1 VTERSAEEPLE
12 GEREKPLRVH
22 LLRYVPAIVFLGL
35 AVWFLIPRL
44 GSIGESLE
52 VVRTMRVWPLGVAA
66 LAEALSY
73 LANGWLLCQ
82 TVGMSGDRMRL
93 GRATAIVM
101 GASTVSLVAAGVFG
115 YTAAIFRWTRDAGV
129 HRSTAAVAAS
139 IPPMFDGGA
148 LVVFALA
155 GAIELLR
162 HGGMAPTSARA
173 LVIVIA
179 GLSAVVALSVY
190 GLSSVERTARLLRR
204 LQRIRFLRRFITDAM
219 IQTTTERLDTFGRS
233 LRSGGGL
240 RAAAASLLNLSCD
253 LTALGFV
260 FIATGHPLRW
270 HVLLSGYGVPLLLGR
285 ASFLPGGIAAIEIG
299 MTAMYSSLGVPVQV
313 AVVAVLTYRLISFW
327 IPSVIGIPVAVTLQM
342 RGRVPRRATDT
353 SS

>member
-1 VTERSAEEPLE
+1 MTEPGEEAEVE
-12 GEREKPLRVH
+12 ERDTTLRIH

-35 AVWFLIPRL
+35 AVWFLIPRI

-52 VVRTMRVWPLGVAA
+52 VVRTMRVWPLGIAIV
-66 LAEALSY
+66 AEALSY
-73 LANGWLLCQ
+73 VANGWLLCQ

-115 YTAAIFRWTRDAGV
+115 YTAAIFRWTRDSGV

-139 IPPMFDGGA
+139 IPPMFDGAA

-162 HGGMAPTSARA
+162 HGGMAPTAARA
-173 LVIVIA
+173 LLI
-179 GLSAVVALSVY
+179 VVAALAAVLALTVY
-190 GLSSVERTARLLRR
+190 GLSSIERTTRLMHR
-204 LQRIRFLRRFITDAM
+204 LQKVRFLRRFITAAV
-219 IQTTTERLDTFGRS
+219 IKTTTDRLDTFGRS

-240 RAAAASLLNLSCD
+240 RAGAASLLNLSGD

-270 HVLLSGYGVPLLLGR
+270 HVLLAGYGVPLLLGR

-313 AVVAVLTYRLISFW
+313 AVVAVLIYRLVSFW
-327 IPSVIGIPVAVTLQM
+327 IPSVIGIPVAISLQM
-342 RGRVPRRATDT
+342 RAKVAPR
-353 SS
+353 SP